1 MTDIIV
7 IGGGLAGCAT
17 AYYLAQDGVDVTL
30 LERHDINTM
39 ASGSN
44 AGSLHAQI
52 PHDPFA
58 RYGETWGKRYSPTS
72 ALLAHSIGMWRA
84 LGDELGTDL
93 EVKLRGGLLVARTDA
108 DMRVIERKAIYER
121 QQGLDIRLFD
131 RCDIARE
138 APYVSET
145 MIGGAF
151 CPDEGKA
158 NPFVVAPAFA
168 RAAERLGAV
177 IRRKVQVQAIEQ
189 EGRGY
194 TIMTDRGTFRAPRL
208 INAAGADAGRIS
220 EMLGVTLSDIQG
232 IPIQVSVTERIAPMV
247 PHLLYCAS
255 DKLTLKQNGAGS
267 LLIGGGWE
275 ARFGPNGIPVADPLS
290 LGRNMAVAMSVV
302 PSLAD
307 IRILRVWAAV
317 VNGTDSW
324 KPILGEIPGRP
335 GFFLNFF
342 PWTGF
347 TGGPIAA
354 RIVAN
359 LAQGKPAPFDLDVTP
374 FRPI

>member
-1 MTDIIV
+1 
-7 IGGGLAGCAT
+7 
-17 AYYLAQDGVDVTL
+17 
-30 LERHDINTM
+30 
-39 ASGSN
+39 
-44 AGSLHAQI
+44 
-52 PHDPFA
+52 
-58 RYGETWGKRYSPTS
+58 
-72 ALLAHSIGMWRA
+72 
-84 LGDELGTDL
+84 
-93 EVKLRGGLLVARTDA
+93 
-108 DMRVIERKAIYER
+108 MRVIERKAIYER
-121 QQGLDIRLFD
+121 QQGLDVRIFD
-131 RCDIARE
+131 RSDIARE
-138 APYVSET
+138 APYVSEA

-168 RAAERLGAV
+168 RAAERFGAT
-177 IRRKVQVQAIEQ
+177 IRRKVTVQAIEQ
-189 EGRGY
+189 EAGGY
-194 TIMTDRGTFRAPRL
+194 RVETDAGSFRAPRL
-208 INAAGADAGRIS
+208 INAAGAEAGRIS
-220 EMLGVTLSDIQG
+220 AMLGVELSDIQG
-232 IPIQVSVTERIAPMV
+232 IPIQVSVTERVAPMV

-275 ARFGPNGIPVADPLS
+275 ARLGPTGTPVADPQS
-290 LGRNMAVAMSVV
+290 LGRNMAVAISVV
-302 PSLAD
+302 PALAEM
-307 IRILRVWAAV
+307 RILRVWAAV

-359 LAQGKPAPFDLDVTP
+359 LAQGKPAPFDLDITP
-374 FRPI
+374 FQPLS